1 MDLMVRDMIIITM
14 VLEVNDVTIAFRFLF
29 KELAGSWRSLQ
40 KFFLFCIYFY
50 EIIYICRDSRA
61 LKLQPATDAIFRR
74 KFS

>member
-40 KFFLFCIYFY
+40 KFFLILYLRFLG
-50 EIIYICRDSRA
+50 ESSP
-61 LKLQPATDAIFRR
+61 K
-74 KFS
+74 